1 MEGTYVGRISKSNIR
16 MNQEKH
22 DAKNVIPFVGNSINA
37 KLFVIILFQPI
48 YSILVIIFLH
58 YYSMAEIYQQ
68 FLNIQ
73 KYFYIRPVKK
83 LSLVFICLVS
93 NPLVHSNLRQIP
105 FSKRRTSL
113 FCNLPNCNHDKLH
126 NFHWL
131 QLNVTR

>member
-16 MNQEKH
+16 MNQEKFN
-22 DAKNVIPFVGNSINA
+22 AKNLIPFVGNSIDA

-48 YSILVIIFLH
+48 YSILVIIWL
-58 YYSMAEIYQQ
+58 YLQR
-68 FLNIQ
+68 FLNEQ

-83 LSLVFICLVS
+83 LNLVFICLVS
-93 NPLVHSNLRQIP
+93 NSLVHSNLRQIP

-113 FCNLPNCNHDKLH
+113 FCNLSNCNHGKMH
-126 NFHWL
+126 NFNSL